1 MRPFH
6 RLQPSRTF
14 TLAGLGLALLAI
26 AGLALAGATAACL
39 YVPELREALPR
50 VLEVWPVWVAA
61 VAGLAGAGAGAMSL
75 RDSASRGLT
84 TSQAQARP
92 QAAEAPDP
100 PATP

>member
-1 MRPFH
+1 MRPF
-6 RLQPSRTF
+6 RSLQPSRTF
-14 TLAGLGLALLAI
+14 TLATIGLALLAV
-26 AGLALAGATAACL
+26 AGLALAGATGACL

-84 TSQAQARP
+84 TSQARAKP
-92 QAAEAPDP
+92 GAMEAPEP